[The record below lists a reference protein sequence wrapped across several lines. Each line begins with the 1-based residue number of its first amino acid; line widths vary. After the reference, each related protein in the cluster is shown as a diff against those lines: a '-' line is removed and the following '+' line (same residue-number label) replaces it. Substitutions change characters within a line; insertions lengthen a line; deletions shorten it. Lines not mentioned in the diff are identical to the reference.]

1 MRNAV
6 AILQNANRNKPAC
19 L

>member
-6 AILQNANRNKPAC
+6 AILVGKSDRIA
-19 L
+19 